1 MATSRSS
8 GSGKRPV
15 RRAGRS
21 SSSAK
26 LTKAGFG
33 NYQTALRWL
42 FDRTNVERLRPT
54 RVDQSVFKLDRMRK
68 LLEAIG
74 NPEKDLRIVHV
85 AGTNGKGSVV
95 AMTASCLRSAGYAVG
110 VYTSPHLVDIRER
123 VQINDQ
129 MISHASFSEH
139 LHRVG
144 MASQNLPSDLGEAT
158 FFELMTAMALLYFAE
173 EAVDAVVLETGLGGR
188 LDATNAVTPDVTA
201 ITKIDFD
208 HRVFLGETL
217 EEIAAEKAGIFKPG
231 VPALTIAQTPE
242 VIEVFRKKA
251 EEVGCTLEVLGQEI
265 EFSSR
270 FEANQQ
276 LGPHMR
282 IGLTTDRS
290 NFEHVP
296 VPLPGEHQ
304 AQNCGLALAILDKL
318 GAGGFELPEMRVL
331 EGLESTVVPAR
342 MEIVRGERHRVL
354 LDGAH
359 NPSALGALV
368 KAIGAHVPYDSLIMI
383 FGCAADKDVD
393 SLLEQVS
400 LSGDKVVFTKSKGN
414 PRAADPHDLA
424 RRFESKYPKM
434 YQIADTLE
442 EALVIAEQAAGRD
455 DLVVV
460 TGSFYLV
467 GEAKKYLR
475 QQADRAAAAAK

>member
-8 GSGKRPV
+8 GSAKRPA
-15 RRAGRS
+15 RRVGRS

-42 FDRTNVERLRPT
+42 YDRTNVERLRPS
-54 RVDQSVFKLDRMRK
+54 RVDQSVFKLDRMYA
-68 LLEAIG
+68 LLAALG

-95 AMTASCLRSAGYAVG
+95 AMVSSCLRSNGYAVG

-123 VQINDQ
+123 IQINDQ
-129 MISHASFSEH
+129 LMPHAAFSEL
-139 LHRVG
+139 LHRAG
-144 MASQNLPSDLGEAT
+144 LASEQLPAELGEST

-188 LDATNAVTPDVTA
+188 LDATNALIPDVTA
-201 ITKIDFD
+201 ITRIDFD
-208 HRVFLGETL
+208 HRQFLGNTL
-217 EEIAAEKAGIFKPG
+217 AEIAAEKAGIFKPG
-231 VPALTIAQTPE
+231 VPALTIEQVPE
-242 VIEVFRKKA
+242 VIEVFRAKA

-282 IGLTTDRS
+282 IGLTTGRS

-318 GAGGFELPEMRVL
+318 GAMGLELAEMRVL

-359 NPSALGALV
+359 NPSAVAALV
-368 KAIGAHVPYDSLIMI
+368 KAIGAHIPYDSLVMI
-383 FGCAADKDVD
+383 FGCASDKDVD
-393 SLLEQVS
+393 ALLEQVS
-400 LSGDKVVFTKSKGN
+400 LSGDKVIFTKARGN
-414 PRAADPHDLA
+414 PRAADPHELA
-424 RRFESKYPKM
+424 RRFDAKYSKM

>member
-26 LTKAGFG
+26 LAKSGFA

-42 FDRTNVERLRPT
+42 YDRPNVERLRPS
-54 RVDQSVFKLDRMRK
+54 RVDQSVFKLDRMHK
-68 LLEAIG
+68 LLEALG

-129 MISHASFSEH
+129 LMAHAAFSEH

-144 MASQNLPSDLGEAT
+144 TAAQGLPADLGEAT

-173 EAVDAVVLETGLGGR
+173 EAVDAVILETGLGGR

-208 HRVFLGETL
+208 HRLFLGDTL
-217 EEIAAEKAGIFKPG
+217 EEIASEKAGIFKPG
-231 VPALTIAQTPE
+231 VPALTIAQEPE
-242 VIEVFRKKA
+242 VIEVLRKKA

-318 GAGGFELPEMRVL
+318 GAGGFDLPEMRVL

-359 NPSALGALV
+359 NPSALAALV

-393 SLLEQVS
+393 ALLEQVS
-400 LSGDKVVFTKSKGN
+400 LSGDKVVFTKAKGN
-414 PRAADPHDLA
+414 PRAADQHDLA
-424 RRFESKYPKM
+424 RRFEAKYPKM
-434 YQIADTLE
+434 YQIAETLE

-460 TGSFYLV
+460 TGAFYLV
-467 GEAKKYLR
+467 GEAKKHLR
-475 QQADRAAAAAK
+475 QKAERAAAAAK